1 NTRQERGFAEFA
13 IPYEVFKLFWSRI
26 AGSEDDL
33 EGLVVVVDNNIVAH
47 DLTFMGARN
56 TISIELPPGSRI
68 VEINSVV
75 LPSKRPEMTLASSS
89 LWVSPGDSLRVN
101 GTVSNIDRISDISIT
116 VKVQDALGNI
126 IYDNKTRTDANGNY
140 AASIIIP
147 EVSVGGLFE
156 ISATP
161 ILDKVPRLEGR
172 DAFYVNAEPALYSL
186 RTHEVSD
193 VFQIISNS
201 TFYEPYFL
209 KNARILG
216 LFVSGAG
223 GTNGTA
229 SMAFKH
235 SLLGGDLELMI
246 AMPATSS
253 LQSNS
258 THSTVDINYRH
269 DGSIQ
274 RIEVVG
280 TTAIPEFGALAL
292 ITLAIVIGFVSAFMR
307 IQTTNRRSGVAK

>member
-1 NTRQERGFAEFA
+1 
-13 IPYEVFKLFWSRI
+13 
-26 AGSEDDL
+26 
-33 EGLVVVVDNNIVAH
+33 
-47 DLTFMGARN
+47 
-56 TISIELPPGSRI
+56 
-68 VEINSVV
+68 
-75 LPSKRPEMTLASSS
+75 
-89 LWVSPGDSLRVN
+89 
-101 GTVSNIDRISDISIT
+101 
-116 VKVQDALGNI
+116 
-126 IYDNKTRTDANGNY
+126 
-140 AASIIIP
+140 
-147 EVSVGGLFE
+147 
-156 ISATP
+156 
-161 ILDKVPRLEGR
+161 
-172 DAFYVNAEPALYSL
+172 ALYSL
-186 RTHEVSD
+186 RTHEVSE